1 LILSLLKKKQE
12 ETRRKIMSNKVSIK
26 GLCKIT
32 LLREMWKHQRVA
44 AFFGGGSGPV
54 FNEQEAKRVVE
65 HGYIDYFCGRAMK
78 VDLSGDDVS
87 TYAYNQDSYKKL
99 EDIVA
104 SLF

>member
-1 LILSLLKKKQE
+1 
-12 ETRRKIMSNKVSIK
+12 MSNKVSIK

-54 FNEQEAKRVVE
+54 FNEQEANLVI

-78 VDLSGDDVS
+78 VDLSGDDVNTS
-87 TYAYNQDSYKKL
+87 AYNRDSNKKL

-104 SLF
+104 SLL